1 MTKVTIQV
9 PVNESLKISAENAAI
24 ESGFSSLQ
32 EAIRVFMTQFAK
44 KAISIGIYKNVQ
56 DEILT
61 PQQDAIIKKKYKKIK
76 KEIAGGKGFAAHNA
90 TEMMEQLR
98 P

>member
-1 MTKVTIQV
+1 MTKITIQV
-9 PVNESLKISAENAAI
+9 PVNKSLKISAERVAL

-44 KAISIGIYKNVQ
+44 KAVSVGIFQSVP

-61 PQQDAIIKKKYKKIK
+61 PEQDAIIKKKYKKIK
-76 KEIAGGKGFAAHNA
+76 KEIAGEKGFIAHS
-90 TEMMEQLR
+90 TEEMMEQLR
-98 P
+98 S

>member
-9 PVNESLKISAENAAI
+9 PVNKSLKISAEKAAL

-44 KAISIGIYKNVQ
+44 KAVSIGIFQSFQ

-61 PQQDAIIKKKYKKIK
+61 SQQDAIIKKKYEKIK
-76 KEIAGGKGFAAHNA
+76 KEIADGKGFVAHTA
-90 TEMMEQLR
+90 SEMMEQLR
-98 P
+98 S